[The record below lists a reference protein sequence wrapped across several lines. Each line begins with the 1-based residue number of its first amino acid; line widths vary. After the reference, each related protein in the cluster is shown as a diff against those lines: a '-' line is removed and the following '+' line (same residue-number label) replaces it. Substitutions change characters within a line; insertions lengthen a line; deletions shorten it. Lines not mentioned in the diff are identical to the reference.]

1 MKLLQTPKLKNRQA
15 DVAKV
20 HSYIT
25 IICETTVSV
34 KASQKQPSVPKTFK
48 E

>member
-20 HSYIT
+20 HYYIK
-25 IICETTVSV
+25 IFCETTVSV
-34 KASQKQPSVPKTFK
+34 KAS
-48 E
+48 

>member
-25 IICETTVSV
+25 IFCETTVSV
-34 KASQKQPSVPKTFK
+34 KAS
-48 E
+48 